1 MTSPKPG
8 AQLKILHVVGTR
20 PNFVKAA
27 PVMRALD
34 GRAEQILVHTG
45 QHYDAEMSAA
55 FFDDLDLPRP
65 DVDLEVGSG
74 PPGEQTARIMSR
86 LEPMLDRH
94 GVDACVVYG
103 DVTSTLAA
111 ALVAAQRR
119 VPVAH
124 VEAGLRSRDR
134 TMPEELN
141 RILTDQVAD
150 WLFTPSQD
158 ANDNLTREGI
168 PADRIHFVG
177 NVMIDTLA
185 RLLPRTDTDAALGRL
200 GLPPGI
206 RYVLATLHRP
216 STVDEVDVL
225 EGVLGV
231 LARLADRAPVVF
243 PVHPRTRA
251 RLDIERWRMPGLHVA
266 RPLHYLDFI
275 SLEKGAA
282 VVVTDSGGVQ
292 EETTWLGVPCITF
305 RDNTERPVTVTAG
318 TNTVIGRHPERLH
331 DAVQAVLAGGTR
343 HGQRPALWDGR
354 AAERIARVLAGLT
367 GRRAAGNSCAP

>member
-1 MTSPKPG
+1 M
-8 AQLKILHVVGTR
+8 KILHVVGTR

-134 TMPEELN
+134 TMPEE
-141 RILTDQVAD
+141 
-150 WLFTPSQD
+150 
-158 ANDNLTREGI
+158 TRCPDCCRAPTRTRRSGGWDCR
-168 PADRIHFVG
+168 PASAISWSPC
-177 NVMIDTLA
+177 TA
-185 RLLPRTDTDAALGRL
+185 R
-200 GLPPGI
+200 
-206 RYVLATLHRP
+206 RP
-216 STVDEVDVL
+216 STRI
-225 EGVLGV
+225 
-231 LARLADRAPVVF
+231 ACWRASS
-243 PVHPRTRA
+243 A
-251 RLDIERWRMPGLHVA
+251 L
-266 RPLHYLDFI
+266 
-275 SLEKGAA
+275 
-282 VVVTDSGGVQ
+282 SGG
-292 EETTWLGVPCITF
+292 
-305 RDNTERPVTVTAG
+305 
-318 TNTVIGRHPERLH
+318 
-331 DAVQAVLAGGTR
+331 
-343 HGQRPALWDGR
+343 
-354 AAERIARVLAGLT
+354 
-367 GRRAAGNSCAP
+367 S